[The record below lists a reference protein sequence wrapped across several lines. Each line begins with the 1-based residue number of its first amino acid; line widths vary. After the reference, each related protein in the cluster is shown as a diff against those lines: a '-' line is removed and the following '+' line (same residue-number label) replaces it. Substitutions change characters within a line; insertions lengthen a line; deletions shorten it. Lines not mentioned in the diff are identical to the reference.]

1 MTGSGWTPAI
11 AVLVLAAACGGR
23 EARAPATT
31 GDSAAA
37 AGAAPSRDSA
47 DASGGP
53 SKVEGFQHPE
63 SARYDAELDV
73 WYVSNVNGSP
83 AAKDGNGYIARLHGD
98 GTVDSMKWIVGGTRG
113 VTLNGPKGLGL
124 QGDTLWVADID
135 AVRAFNRRTG
145 APVAT
150 VDLKGKAKFLNDL
163 VVGPDGVYIT
173 DTGVEGGTR
182 HTGPD
187 QVFHIGAGHKAS
199 VALESDSLEGPNGIA
214 WDQANARYVIVP
226 FAGKVVR
233 GWKPGSSTLT
243 SLGTTAGQLDG
254 VEVLDGSRLLI
265 TSWTDSSLF
274 VLQGG
279 RSTRVA
285 GDLPSPADIGIDTKR
300 HRVAIPLLLEDRVE
314 FRRLP

>member
-1 MTGSGWTPAI
+1 MTGSRWTPAI
-11 AVLVLAAACGGR
+11 AVLTLAAACGAR
-23 EARAPATT
+23 ETRTPATT
-31 GDSAAA
+31 DTAAGSSAAA
-37 AGAAPSRDSA
+37 DSTAAS
-47 DASGGP
+47 SGP
-53 SKVEGFQHPE
+53 TKLEGFENPE

-83 AAKDGNGYIARLHGD
+83 TAKDNNGYISRLHGD
-98 GTVDSMKWIVGGTRG
+98 GTADSMKWIVAGTKG

-135 AVRAFNRRTG
+135 AVRGFNRRTG

-173 DTGVEGGTR
+173 DTGVESGGGGMK

-187 QVFHIGAGHKAS
+187 QVFHLGAGHKAS
-199 VALESDSLEGPNGIA
+199 VALASDSLEGPNGIA
-214 WDQANARYVIVP
+214 WDGANGRYVIVP
-226 FAGKVVR
+226 FEGKVVR
-233 GWKPGSSTLT
+233 GWKPGSKTVT

-254 VEVLDGSRLLI
+254 VEALDSARLLI

-274 VLQGG
+274 VLQAGK
-279 RSTRVA
+279 STPVS

-300 HRVAIPLLLEDRVE
+300 HRVAIPLLMENRVE
-314 FRRLP
+314 FRSLP